1 MTDGEE
7 RSNPDAQV
15 ETPTDRAARLTATAT
30 VWMAVFTFALAA
42 TSILTIWVLINQ
54 LKEMREGGI
63 DTHALAQATEASA
76 KAASDQ
82 AGAAQKFADT
92 AKDIN
97 GGISRAADQL
107 GAASKNARVSIK
119 ATQDAMHLEQR
130 AWIGVTSIHLIEDMK
145 AEKPIGVVA
154 VMINSGRTVAL
165 DMKNTMIVHTNVG
178 YLDIADYATHPTEKS
193 GQIKFGLKAP
203 VMNMFPTQTMNL
215 PGYSGV
221 ANAEAVE
228 AIHDGR
234 RLVYAFGW
242 ITYKDIFN
250 KPHETRFCGV
260 YVPDDKVF
268 TACDTFNY
276 AD

>member
-1 MTDGEE
+1 MDGCFYV
-7 RSNPDAQV
+7 RIGCYKRIDN
-15 ETPTDRAARLTATAT
+15 R
-30 VWMAVFTFALAA
+30 
-42 TSILTIWVLINQ
+42 VLINQ
-54 LKEMREGGI
+54 LREMREGGI
-63 DTHALAQATEASA
+63 DTLALAQAARDSA

-82 AGAAQKFADT
+82 ADAAQKFAGT

-97 GGISRAADQL
+97 GGVSGAVGQL
-107 GAASKNARVSIK
+107 EAASKNAKASIK
-119 ATQDAMHLEQR
+119 ATQDAMRVEQR
-130 AWIGVTSIHLIEDMK
+130 AWIGVTNIHLIEDMK
-145 AEKPIGVVA
+145 AEMPIGVVA
-154 VMINSGRTVAL
+154 VMVNSGRTVAL
-165 DMKNTMIVHTNVG
+165 DMKVTMIVHTNVG
-178 YLDIADYATHPTEKS
+178 YLDIADYATHPTELG

-221 ANAEAVE
+221 ADAEAVQ

-234 RLVYAFGW
+234 RLVYGSGW

-250 KPHETRFCGV
+250 RPHETRFCGV